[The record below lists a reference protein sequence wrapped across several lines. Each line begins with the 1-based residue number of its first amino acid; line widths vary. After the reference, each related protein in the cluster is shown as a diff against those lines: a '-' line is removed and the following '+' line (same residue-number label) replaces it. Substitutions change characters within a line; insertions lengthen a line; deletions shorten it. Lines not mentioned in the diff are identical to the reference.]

1 MSTRLLGAA
10 TLLAALSVVVIVAI
24 AVWDARDRDGT
35 ARPVAVAV
43 ATPAQATPPSPDREA
58 LVAFYHAT
66 GANGLGWPGHPAI
79 TQIQRHIA
87 DAVNMALT
95 GTLSPKEAL
104 DFAAEEVNEVLSD
117 Y

>member
-66 GANGLGWPGHPAI
+66 GGPGWARA
-79 TQIQRHIA
+79 TKW
-87 DAVNMALT
+87 
-95 GTLSPKEAL
+95 LSGRPVGEWHG
-104 DFAAEEVNEVLSD
+104 VG
-117 Y
+117 